1 MLLRTF
7 FWRKFIKFLDGR
19 KEKIASEFRAI
30 EEQKAQIDTMRRQY
44 MQKLQSAE
52 DTVKIKIREA
62 IDEGYKIRDELKKK
76 AESESQRII
85 ENAKNEAKNEFL
97 KAKKALS
104 GEITDLVIYAT
115 QRLLKEEIAEEKDR
129 QIVNEFIQEIDKAK

>member
-1 MLLRTF
+1 MELLKLLNAYEVLAQILSFLLLFMLLRTF

-44 MQKLQSAE
+44 MQKLQSEE

-76 AESESQRII
+76 AESE
-85 ENAKNEAKNEFL
+85 
-97 KAKKALS
+97 
-104 GEITDLVIYAT
+104 
-115 QRLLKEEIAEEKDR
+115 
-129 QIVNEFIQEIDKAK
+129 